1 MQSLSWTGP
10 VNEQAI
16 RDAACDQSLRQA
28 EVMINMAHD
37 RRAVAAVL
45 TPAQVA
51 ALPRLEGLEMMRGMP
66 PGPRGTAA
74 VQSGVPFFEYQVE
87 KQARNVSG
95 QQPKYPDE
103 LRAAKVEGQVLAQF
117 VVDTTGHVEPAT
129 FRVLLSSH
137 ALFTQAVRDAL
148 PGMQFLP
155 AEVGG
160 RKVRQ
165 LVQQPFV
172 FTAPQQD

>member
-1 MQSLSWTGP
+1 
-10 VNEQAI
+10 
-16 RDAACDQSLRQA
+16 
-28 EVMINMAHD
+28 
-37 RRAVAAVL
+37 VL

-87 KQARNVSG
+87 KQAQNVSG

-103 LRAAKVEGQVLAQF
+103 LRAAKLEGQVLAQF

-129 FRVLLSSH
+129 FKVLLSSH